1 MTAPTSRFLR
11 SLYRA
16 LPLSAFAVCLLVT
29 SSGCSVTNYKR
40 IEITD
45 SFQIPLHTPSEV
57 DRVLILPVIDNRR
70 DKTIDIDVEKL
81 IQDKVAN
88 KLSEKGYETRIFN
101 DPACVR
107 SAVPQ
112 RLALPTQDWL
122 ANLGSND
129 SRWVLLLELTDT
141 RYEKAPYMTLVYIVC
156 PLTILFNHPA
166 ITSVEMRGYLFD
178 KHDPSLSWKKQVIA
192 SQRVNESIITM
203 WIYSEVDRLLLKEAA
218 EKTVNDMPA
227 RPKPPTPAS

>member
-1 MTAPTSRFLR
+1 MTHH
-11 SLYRA
+11 
-16 LPLSAFAVCLLVT
+16 
-29 SSGCSVTNYKR
+29 KR

-45 SFQIPLHTPSEV
+45 SFQIPLHTPSKV
-57 DRVLILPVIDNRR
+57 DRVLILPVVDNRR
-70 DKTIDIDVEKL
+70 DKTIDVDVEKL
-81 IQDKVAN
+81 IQDKVVN
-88 KLSEKGYETRIFN
+88 MLSEKGYETRKFS

-122 ANLGSND
+122 ANLGPND
-129 SRWVLLLELTDT
+129 SRWVLLLEVTDT
-141 RYEKAPYMTLVYIVC
+141 KYEKIPYFTLYYFIN
-156 PLTILFNHPA
+156 PLALFYSYPRN
-166 ITSVEMRGYLFD
+166 TSVEMRGYLFD

-192 SQRVNESIITM
+192 SQTVNESIITI

-227 RPKPPTPAS
+227 RLKPPTPAS